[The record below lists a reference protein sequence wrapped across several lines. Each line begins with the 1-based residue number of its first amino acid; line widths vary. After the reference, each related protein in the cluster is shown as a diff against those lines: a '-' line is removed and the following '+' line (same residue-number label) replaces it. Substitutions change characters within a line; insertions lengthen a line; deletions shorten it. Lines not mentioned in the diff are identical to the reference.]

1 MGNQQL
7 IFLLKTLP
15 SQTYTSLLGQYKMK
29 VFLNPKIF
37 SKIDKRGIDI
47 TAYSSAQ
54 NAYSI

>member
-15 SQTYTSLLGQYKMK
+15 SQTYASLLGQYKMNI
-29 VFLNPKIF
+29 FLNPKIF

-47 TAYSSAQ
+47 TAYRQPQ
-54 NAYSI
+54 NSYSI

>member
-37 SKIDKRGIDI
+37 SKMDKRGIDI
-47 TAYSSAQ
+47 TAFSSAQ
-54 NAYSI
+54 NSYSI